1 MTDFFS
7 VWIGL
12 SISAAI
18 GNFTY
23 TIYLWLRY
31 GEWVVVSLGWWLRY
45 LIEVKEI
52 STGWKGAD
60 IILNWLAY
68 QINASFPLIIIAI
81 IGIFVAA
88 YFDGKDLKR

>member
-7 VWIGL
+7 VLIGL
-12 SISAAI
+12 SIFAAI
-18 GNFTY
+18 GNFIY

-31 GEWVVVSLGWWLRY
+31 GEWVVVSLGWWLGY

-60 IILNWLAY
+60 IILNWLTY
-68 QINASFPLIIIAI
+68 QINAAFPLIIIAI